1 MQEGDYK
8 LKQLKKEVDFS
19 LKKVLLV
26 EDNQMNL
33 MLFSLL
39 LKRLGVQITTA
50 SDGEQALKLFNK
62 NHFDVILTDIQL
74 PKLRGDEMARIIR
87 QNPDSVKASTPI
99 IALTASTLISEIEEY
114 LGSGIN
120 QVVLKPFSND
130 KLKSILSEL
139 LG

>member
-1 MQEGDYK
+1 M
-8 LKQLKKEVDFS
+8 KKEVDFS

-50 SDGEQALKLFNK
+50 SDGEQALKLFNN
-62 NHFDVILTDIQL
+62 NHFDVLLTDIQL

-114 LGSGIN
+114 LGAGIN

>member
-1 MQEGDYK
+1 MQDGTHK
-8 LKQLKKEVDFS
+8 IKQLEKEVDFS

-26 EDNQMNL
+26 EDNQMNV

-50 SDGEQALKLFNK
+50 SDGEQALKLFNN

-87 QNPDSVKASTPI
+87 QNPDSLKASTPI
-99 IALTASTLISEIEEY
+99 IALTASTLTSEIEDY
-114 LGSGIN
+114 IGAGIN
-120 QVVLKPFSND
+120 QVVLKPFSSD